1 MKVSR
6 RRRGWVR
13 WTPSTFWFSR
23 AAPPHPPTPH
33 THLTMLLRQ
42 TLLATRP
49 PAAATSTSLR
59 RTQPARPS
67 PFRPPMATSS
77 SPGDPS
83 PSSPPLPMPVEAA
96 CDLLGVSELT
106 PFDEVV
112 LARDKR
118 LFEAGLAKDVAAH
131 DKVRRGGS
139 SACKLLSAG
148 CCGPHSTR
156 PGGARINA
164 PAWRGRIA
172 CSALVGERA

>member
-1 MKVSR
+1 
-6 RRRGWVR
+6 
-13 WTPSTFWFSR
+13 
-23 AAPPHPPTPH
+23 
-33 THLTMLLRQ
+33 
-42 TLLATRP
+42 
-49 PAAATSTSLR
+49 
-59 RTQPARPS
+59 
-67 PFRPPMATSS
+67 
-77 SPGDPS
+77 
-83 PSSPPLPMPVEAA
+83 MPVEAA

-139 SACKLLSAG
+139 SVQVAV
-148 CCGPHSTR
+148 CGVLRPAQ